1 MNETIEYL
9 RERIP
14 RTPQAIL
21 VLGSG
26 LGGLADEIEEPVHL
40 PFGEIPGFPRRT
52 QELAGHAGRLV
63 VGRFEGVEVAAMQG
77 RFHLYE
83 GWTPAEVALPVR
95 ALAGLG
101 SRILL
106 LTNAAGGLRPGMEPG
121 DLMVIAD
128 HLNLMGQNPL

>member
-14 RTPQAIL
+14 APPRAIL

-26 LGGLADEIEEPVHL
+26 LGGLAEEIEEPVSI

-83 GWTPAEVALPVR
+83 G
-95 ALAGLG
+95 
-101 SRILL
+101 
-106 LTNAAGGLRPGMEPG
+106 
-121 DLMVIAD
+121 
-128 HLNLMGQNPL
+128 